1 MLNKIDVLIWD
12 LENSPNKSEKKIIIW
27 SGLCENEIFFSI
39 TKFVEDNSL
48 QLRTKYLKWI
58 FELGE
63 ININDKSLIE
73 NLKIRENLSFWWLTQ
88 ISEKC
93 NFGKSPQI
101 DNVIKLF
108 AFIEWNKGKKIE
120 SLEIVSKNKP
130 LIKCLIFYCEIH
142 NIQFVNRYK
151 SFDLIDYIK
160 HKKLIVFIRTINWVF
175 KYFIKN
181 FKIVISKS
189 KIWKNSKS
197 EITIISYLFNIN
209 IKAFYENKFESYYW
223 GTLPNILSTN
233 GLKTRWLHL
242 FVGGGIFKNIKEAN
256 TKLNELSL
264 SNNDNQE
271 HILLESFLS
280 VNIFIK
286 AIIDWF
292 RIIRKHSVL
301 KNSIIKNKYE
311 QISLFPFFEKDAM
324 LSIFGINALDNLLKL
339 HLFKAAFNGLLK
351 QNTGIYLQENQGWE
365 VALNYNWKESG
376 HNRLIAFPHSTVRFW
391 DLRYYF
397 DYRLIRNKILNN
409 LPFPDLIACN
419 GEVIKKNLIDGGYNS
434 EDLVEA
440 ESLRYLDLLKINHDS
455 GFKSSRYK
463 ENINLLIL
471 GDYSYKN
478 TVFQLSL
485 LENAFPKIQREL
497 TIRFKPHPACPIK
510 IAQYSK
516 LNMKLVTE
524 PLNEILDWADVTFSS
539 ETTSAAVDSFVIG
552 KEVLIALN
560 FKKLNFSPLKDF
572 KNVYFL
578 STSNSLADHLNSFS
592 FNNPMDKSRNEFFY
606 LDNEI
611 PKWKKLLE
619 I

>member
-1 MLNKIDVLIWD
+1 MLNIIDVLVWD
-12 LENSPNKSEKKIIIW
+12 LENIPNKSEKKIILW
-27 SGLCENEIFFSI
+27 SGLSENEIFFSI

-48 QLRTKYLKWI
+48 LLRTKYLKWV

-63 ININDKSLIE
+63 ININGKSLIE

-93 NFGKSPQI
+93 NFAKSPQI

-108 AFIEWNKGKKIE
+108 AFIEWNKGKQIE
-120 SLEIVSKNKP
+120 SLEIVSKNEH
-130 LIKCLIFYCEIH
+130 LIKFFKIFCEIH

-151 SFDLIDYIK
+151 SFNLIEYIK
-160 HKKLIVFIRTINWVF
+160 QKRLIVFIRTIYWVF

-189 KIWKNSKS
+189 KMWKNSKS
-197 EITIISYLFNIN
+197 EITIISYLFNFN
-209 IKAFYENKFESYYW
+209 IKAFNENKFESCYW

-242 FVGGGIFKNIKEAN
+242 YVGGGIFKNIKEAD
-256 TKLNELSL
+256 TKVDELSFY
-264 SNNDNQE
+264 NNDNQE
-271 HILLESFLS
+271 HILLESFLT

-311 QISLFPFFEKDAM
+311 KISLFPFFDNDAI
-324 LSIFGINALDNLLKL
+324 LSIYGINALDNLLKL
-339 HLFKAAFNGLLK
+339 HLFKAAFIGLSK
-351 QNTGIYLQENQGWE
+351 QNIGIYLQENQGWE

-397 DYRLIRNKILNN
+397 DYRLFRNKRISN

-455 GFKSSRYK
+455 ELKSFRKK
-463 ENINLLIL
+463 ENINLLVL

-485 LENAFPKIQREL
+485 LEDAFSKIQREL
-497 TIRFKPHPACPIK
+497 TIRFKAHPACPIN

-524 PLNEILDWADVTFSS
+524 PLYEILDWADVTFSS
-539 ETTSAAVDSFVIG
+539 ESTSAAVDSFISG

-560 FKKLNFSPLKDF
+560 FKALNFSPLKDF
-572 KNVYFL
+572 ENVYFL

-592 FNNPMDKSRNEFFY
+592 CNNPMDKNRNEFFY
-606 LDNEI
+606 LDKEL
-611 PKWKKLLE
+611 PKWKKLLG

>member
-12 LENSPNKSEKKIIIW
+12 LDKNPCNSDRSIILW
-27 SGLCENEIFFSI
+27 SGLSENEIFFSI

-48 QLRTKYLKWI
+48 LLRTKYLKWV

-63 ININDKSLIE
+63 INISDKSLIE
-73 NLKIRENLSFWWLTQ
+73 NLKIRENFSFWWLTQ

-93 NFGKSPQI
+93 NFDKSPQI

-108 AFIEWNKGKKIE
+108 AFIEWSKGKKIE
-120 SLEIVSKNKP
+120 SLEIVSINVP
-130 LIKCLIFYCEIH
+130 LIKCLNSFCEIH
-142 NIQFVNRYK
+142 NIQFVNRNK
-151 SFDLIDYIK
+151 IVNLKEYIK
-160 HKKLIVFIRTINWVF
+160 QTRIIVFIRTIYWLF

-189 KIWKNSKS
+189 KLWKNSKS

-209 IKAFYENKFESYYW
+209 VKALYENKFESYYW

-242 FVGGGIFKNIKEAN
+242 YVGGGIFKNIKEAN
-256 TKLNELSL
+256 TKLNELSF

-301 KNSIIKNKYE
+301 KKSIIRNKYE

-324 LSIFGINALDNLLKL
+324 LSIYGINALDNLLKL

-397 DYRLIRNKILNN
+397 DYRLIRKKILNN

-455 GFKSSRYK
+455 ELKSFRYR
-463 ENINLLIL
+463 ENINLLVL
-471 GDYSYKN
+471 GDYSYKK
-478 TVFQLSL
+478 TVFQLLL

-497 TIRFKPHPACPIK
+497 TIRFKPHPACPIN

-524 PLNEILDWADVTFSS
+524 PLYEVLDWADVTFSS
-539 ETTSAAVDSFVIG
+539 ETTSAAVDSFISG

-560 FKKLNFSPLKDF
+560 FKALNFSPLKDF
-572 KNVYFL
+572 ENVYFL
-578 STSNSLADHLNSFS
+578 SNSNSLADHLNSFS
-592 FNNPMDKSRNEFFY
+592 CNNPMDKNRNEFFY
-606 LDNEI
+606 LDKEL

>member
-1 MLNKIDVLIWD
+1 MLNKNNILIWD
-12 LENSPNKSEKKIIIW
+12 LDKNPCNSDRSIILW
-27 SGLCENEIFFSI
+27 SGLSENEIFFSI
-39 TKFVEDNSL
+39 SKFVEDNSL
-48 QLRTKYLKWI
+48 LLRTKYLKWV

-63 ININDKSLIE
+63 ININGKSLIE

-93 NFGKSPQI
+93 NFDKSPQI

-108 AFIEWNKGKKIE
+108 AFIEWSKGKKIE
-120 SLEIVSKNKP
+120 SLEIVSINVP
-130 LIKCLIFYCEIH
+130 LIKCLNSFCEIY
-142 NIQFVNRYK
+142 NIQFVNRNKRVNYK
-151 SFDLIDYIK
+151 EYIK
-160 HKKLIVFIRTINWVF
+160 QTRIIVFIRTIYWVF

-189 KIWKNSKS
+189 KLWKNSKS

-209 IKAFYENKFESYYW
+209 AKALFENKFESYYW

-242 FVGGGIFKNIKEAN
+242 YVSGGIFKNIKEAN
-256 TKLNELSL
+256 SKLNELSI

-271 HILLESFLS
+271 HVLLESFLS
-280 VNIFIK
+280 LNIFIK
-286 AIIDWF
+286 AIKDWF
-292 RIIRKHSVL
+292 RIIRKSSL
-301 KNSIIKNKYE
+301 LRNSIIKNKFE
-311 QISLFPFFEKDAM
+311 QISLFPFFDKDAI
-324 LSIFGINALDNLLKL
+324 LSIYGINALDNLLKL
-339 HLFKAAFNGLLK
+339 HLFNAAFNGLSK
-351 QNTGIYLQENQGWE
+351 QNTGIYLQEYQGWE
-365 VALNYNWKESG
+365 VALNYIWKESG
-376 HNRLIAFPHSTVRFW
+376 HNKLIAFPHSTIRFW

-397 DYRLIRNKILNN
+397 DYRLFRKINLNK
-409 LPFPDLIACN
+409 LPLPDLIVCN
-419 GEVIKKNLIDGGYNS
+419 GEVIKKNLIDSGYNV

-455 GFKSSRYK
+455 ELKSFGKK
-463 ENINLLIL
+463 ENINLLVM

-485 LENAFPKIQREL
+485 LEDAFSKIQREL
-497 TIRFKPHPACPIK
+497 SIRFKAHPACPIN
-510 IAQYSK
+510 IAQYAK

-524 PLNEILDWADVTFSS
+524 PLYEILDWADVTFSS
-539 ETTSAAVDSFVIG
+539 ESTSAAVDSFISG

-560 FKKLNFSPLKDF
+560 FKALNFSPLKDF

-592 FNNPMDKSRNEFFY
+592 GNNPMDKSRNEFFY